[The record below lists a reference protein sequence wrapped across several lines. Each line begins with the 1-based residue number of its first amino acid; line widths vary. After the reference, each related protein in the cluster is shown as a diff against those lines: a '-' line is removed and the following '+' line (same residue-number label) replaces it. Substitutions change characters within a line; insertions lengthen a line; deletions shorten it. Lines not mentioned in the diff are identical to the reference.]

1 MNWIE
6 SASTKL
12 RHLPALKNFVG
23 LWNIA
28 RPLYESL
35 VRMTAGQRGL
45 VRKINGTDEI
55 RILPEHRSL
64 TEVYEPEVWARLLPQ
79 IRAGD
84 CIADIGAHYGIYA
97 IAFAKRTGPQGLVL
111 AVEADPA
118 NAAMLREHLRLNQ
131 VDSFV
136 EVIQKALS
144 DQEGEVSWHSQDMQS
159 VAMPVSAESS
169 GQTVRMSTLDK
180 VVKGRRVDVI
190 LVDIE
195 GYEEPALRGGREL
208 LCDAA
213 RRPRLIV
220 IEVHPY
226 NWALCGGNSASL
238 LGFLNECGYGVYH
251 LDGSE
256 VCVIERYGHVV
267 ATPLDTPSTF

>member
-12 RHLPALKNFVG
+12 RYLPGLRNLGG
-23 LWNIA
+23 LWNFL
-28 RPLYESL
+28 RPLYERV

-45 VRKINGTDEI
+45 VRRINGMDEI

-64 TEVYEPEVWARLLPQ
+64 PEVYEPEVWKLLLPQ

-84 CIADIGAHYGIYA
+84 CIADIGAHFGIYA

-118 NAAMLREHLRLNQ
+118 NAGMLREHLRLNQ
-131 VDSFV
+131 VESVV
-136 EVIQKALS
+136 EVVQEALS
-144 DQEGEVSWHSQDMQS
+144 SEVGEVCWHSQNTQS
-159 VAMPVSAESS
+159 VAIPVTADST
-169 GQTVRMSTLDK
+169 GFTVRMSTLDK
-180 VVKGRRVDVI
+180 VVAGRQVDVM

-195 GYEEPALRGGREL
+195 GYEEPALRGGKGL
-208 LCDAA
+208 LCDIA

-226 NWALCGGNSASL
+226 NWSLCGGSSASL
-238 LGFLNECGYGVYH
+238 IGFLNECGYSVHH
-251 LDGSE
+251 LDGTE
-256 VCVIERYGHVV
+256 VTIIERYGHVV
-267 ATPLDTPSTF
+267 ATPLGSSAIF